1 MNSFKLTILIS
12 IIVCCIGI
20 SLCVGAIF
28 HIAENYPCRSYEYG
42 ETTFENLDIGTNQP
56 DYIGPVNRQ

>member
-28 HIAENYPCRSYEYG
+28 HIAENYPCKEYSYG
-42 ETTFENLDIGTNQP
+42 ETTFENLDIGSNMP
-56 DYIGPVNRQ
+56 L

>member
-28 HIAENYPCRSYEYG
+28 HIVENYPCQEYSYG
-42 ETTFENLDIGTNQP
+42 ENLDIGTNQP
-56 DYIGPVNRQ
+56 DFIGPVNRQ